1 MIKVYDERLKT
12 DFKHRLK
19 EIMDIK
25 GLKSAD
31 VCKDTG
37 IAKSTYS
44 QYLSGRN
51 EAKADRVHQ
60 LAIYFDV
67 CEPWLMGY
75 DVPMQRD
82 ERQKKNDQLVEL
94 VVRLRSDEKFAR
106 SVAMLAELSP
116 TQYATIDQLLVE
128 FTKK

>member
-1 MIKVYDERLKT
+1 MSDQRKAKFKDRLAEALAK
-12 DFKHRLK
+12 R
-19 EIMDIK
+19 DIK
-25 GLKSAD
+25 AIDLA
-31 VCKDTG
+31 TALN
-37 IAKSTYS
+37 IPKSTISY
-44 QYLSGRN
+44 YLSGRN
-51 EAKADRVHQ
+51 EAKSDRVYQIAKH
-60 LAIYFDV
+60 LDV
-67 CEPWLMGY
+67 NEAWLMGY

-106 SVAMLAELSP
+106 SVAMLAELTP

>member
-31 VCKDTG
+31 VCKDLG

-60 LAIYFDV
+60 
-67 CEPWLMGY
+67 
-75 DVPMQRD
+75 
-82 ERQKKNDQLVEL
+82 
-94 VVRLRSDEKFAR
+94 
-106 SVAMLAELSP
+106 
-116 TQYATIDQLLVE
+116 
-128 FTKK
+128 

>member
-19 EIMDIK
+19 EVMTMKD
-25 GLKSAD
+25 LKSAD
-31 VCKDTG
+31 VCKDNG

-67 CEPWLMGY
+67 NEAWLMGY

-82 ERQKKNDQLVEL
+82 EKQKKNDQLAEL
-94 VVRLRSDEKFAR
+94 VVRLRHDEKFER
-106 SVAMLAELSP
+106 SVAMLAELTP
-116 TQYATIDQLLVE
+116 AQFATIELLLADL
-128 FTKK
+128 TKK